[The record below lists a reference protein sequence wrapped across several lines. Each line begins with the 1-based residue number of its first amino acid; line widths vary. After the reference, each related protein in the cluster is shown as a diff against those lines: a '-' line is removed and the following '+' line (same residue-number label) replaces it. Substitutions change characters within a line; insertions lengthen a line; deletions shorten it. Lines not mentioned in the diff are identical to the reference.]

1 MSDGN
6 VKAALLE
13 AAKPHV
19 PFDGWTEATFRAA
32 QADAGISAGLAKAAC
47 PRGAVDLAVAFH
59 EAGDAA
65 MEKRLF
71 DEDLS
76 HLRYSEKVAA
86 AVRFRIEA
94 IEDRELVRRGA
105 TLFALPQYAG
115 DGARLVWGTADR
127 IWIALGDTSRDVN
140 WYSKRAIL
148 SGVYGSTVLYWLG
161 DETDGAEATWA
172 FLDRRIEGVMQF
184 EKLKARV
191 RGGSLAT
198 RLMDGPLSFLNN
210 IRAPGTGPTDLPGRW
225 SR

>member
-1 MSDGN
+1 MSDQN
-6 VKAALLE
+6 VKSALLQ

-32 QADAGISAGLAKAAC
+32 QADAEISAGLAKAAC

-59 EAGDAA
+59 EEGDAA

-76 HLRYSEKVAA
+76 HLRYSEKVAT

-94 IEDRELVRRGA
+94 IEDKELVRRGT

-115 DGARLVWGTADR
+115 DGTRLVWGTADR
-127 IWIALGDTSRDVN
+127 IWVALGDTSRDVN

-148 SGVYGSTVLYWLG
+148 SGVYGATVLYWLG
-161 DETDGAEATWA
+161 DETPTSEATWE
-172 FLDRRIEGVMQF
+172 FLDRRIAGVMQI
-184 EKLKARV
+184 EKIKARI
-191 RGGSLAT
+191 RQSPLTT
-198 RLMDGPLSFLNN
+198 RLMEGPLSFLGN
-210 IRAPGTGPTDLPGRW
+210 IRAPGDGPTDMPGRW
-225 SR
+225 SS

>member
-1 MSDGN
+1 MTDRD
-6 VKAALLE
+6 VKTALLE

-32 QADAGISAGLAKAAC
+32 QAEAGISPGLAKAAC

-59 EAGDAA
+59 EAGDWAL
-65 MEKRLF
+65 EKRLF

-76 HLRYSEKVAA
+76 ALRYSEKVAA

-94 IEDRELVRRGA
+94 IEDKELARRGA
-105 TLFALPQYAG
+105 TLFALPQHAG
-115 DGARLVWGTADR
+115 EGARLIWGTADR
-127 IWIALGDTSRDVN
+127 IWIALGDTSQDVN

-148 SGVYGSTVLYWLG
+148 SGVYGATLLYWLG
-161 DETDGAEATWA
+161 DETPAAEATWA

-191 RGGSLAT
+191 RDTPLTS
-198 RLMDGPLSFLNN
+198 RLMDGPLSFLSR
-210 IRAPGTGPTDLPGRW
+210 IQAPGTRPSDMPGRW

>member
-1 MSDGN
+1 MTDGN
-6 VKAALLE
+6 VKAALLQ
-13 AAKPHV
+13 AAEPHV
-19 PFDGWTEATFRAA
+19 PFDGWTEATFQAA

-59 EAGDAA
+59 EEGDAV

-94 IEDRELVRRGA
+94 IEDKELVRRGA

-115 DGARLVWGTADR
+115 DGARLIWGTADR
-127 IWIALGDTSRDVN
+127 IWIALGDTSQDVN

-161 DETDGAEATWA
+161 DETPGQEATWE
-172 FLDRRIEGVMQF
+172 FLDRRIAGVMQF

-191 RGGSLAT
+191 RNAPLTT
-198 RLMDGPLSFLNN
+198 RLMDGPLSFLGN
-210 IRAPGTGPTDLPGRW
+210 IRAPGSAPSDMPGRW